1 MVKPQALILILALLL
16 SVTAAA
22 AHPNQSCHSHGNT
35 TRHCK

>member
-16 SVTAAA
+16 SVATAA
-22 AHPNQSCHSHGNT
+22 AHPNNACHSHANT